1 MLSAIDIVFSFR
13 NGGADFYSQ
22 LFKIWEDG
30 TKKLADIENLQLVL
44 LIQPQP
50 VTNGTTSL
58 GLPAGETDF
67 VISVLT
73 ASYANESDDD
83 IVQKGMEVIIGQQ
96 EALSRQ
102 QGLFIP
108 YQYLNY
114 ADKSQHP
121 IDSYGKASKAQLQ
134 AVSRKYDPHG
144 FFQTS
149 LPGGF
154 KLFP

>member
-1 MLSAIDIVFSFR
+1 MSSAIDIVFSFR
-13 NGGADFYSQ
+13 NGDADFYSQ

-30 TKKLADIENLQLVL
+30 TKKLANIENLQLVL

-58 GLPAGETDF
+58 GLPPGETDF
-67 VISVLT
+67 IISVIT

-83 IVQKGMEVIIGQQ
+83 AVQQGMEEIIAQQ
-96 EALSRQ
+96 EALSQ
-102 QGLFIP
+102 QLGLYIP

-121 IDSYGKASKAQLQ
+121 IDSYGPTEKAKLQ

-149 LPGGF
+149 LSTGF